1 MIVPSTTVQLAG
13 LSHTFITA
21 SESLYC
27 STCSTRF
34 QVPSPREEVRG
45 IVLNGRERAAWMDEL
60 FFNSACLQVPH
71 VLRLHRDY
79 DVTKNA
85 SIGNSTIACSTSRKT
100 SDSKSGRG
108 SGFAAY
114 FFSSKILQ
122 LMPGSG
128 GAPVDADSLPLDP
141 AFAWRILRW
150 KVWGAEARS
159 ATPNRLSGC
168 LFPWGPGRG
177 RGRKV
182 PSLPLFRPYL
192 LGRPTSPRKPLRSS
206 RDT

>member
-1 MIVPSTTVQLAG
+1 MPSTTVQLAG

-114 FFSSKILQ
+114 FFIQDPSIDARFRRGARGCRQLATGSS
-122 LMPGSG
+122 
-128 GAPVDADSLPLDP
+128 
-141 AFAWRILRW
+141 LRLAHPQ
-150 KVWGAEARS
+150 VEGVGAEARS